1 MSETDR
7 LKKNWPVAVDCKAF
21 ASMKLEEAKE
31 LYDSFPENKKN
42 YRVYIIMVGDNK
54 ESDTYVKNKT
64 KKLRYVGIDH
74 EIVRVSSKWGDSEF
88 GLFDHVYGLICDIQK
103 KDDCLGVI
111 IQLPTGLDKHYEQLL
126 INCIDSDKD
135 LDGLSF
141 ENGGAIYTL
150 GKDAITMPNCA
161 VPCTAWGVY
170 DLIQN
175 FYTKNVDS
183 ISGKNIAVVGRSNL
197 VGRPLARLLESAN
210 ATVTLMH
217 SHTKRIP
224 DRVSAYDIVVL
235 ATGVP
240 HNLCIDD
247 FVFGKTSLIIDVGTT
262 YVDGKLCGDLY
273 PVPMF
278 NDYGYSHIYYT
289 PVPGGVGQITTT
301 YFVKQCVKLL
311 KYRLALE
318 AFKNEED

>member
-74 EIVRVSSKWGDSEF
+74 EIVRVSSKWGDSEL

-111 IQLPTGLDKHYEQLL
+111 IQLPTGLDKHYEQML
-126 INCIDSDKD
+126 IDCIDSDKD

-141 ENGGAIYTL
+141 ENSGAIYTL

-170 DLIQN
+170 DLIQG
-175 FYTKNVDS
+175 VALDS
-183 ISGKNIAVVGRSNL
+183 ISDADIAVVGRSNL
-197 VGRPLARLLESAN
+197 VGRPLARLLESAD

-217 SHTKRIP
+217 SHTKCIP
-224 DRVSAYDIVVL
+224 GRVLAYDIVVL

-247 FVFGKTSLIIDVGTT
+247 FAFGKTSLIIDVGTT
-262 YVDGKLCGDLY
+262 YVDGKLCGDLCPEPY
-273 PVPMF
+273 LYY
-278 NDYGYSHIYYT
+278 DYSRMAYT

-311 KYRLALE
+311 KYRLSLE
-318 AFKNEED
+318 AFKDEED

>member
-1 MSETDR
+1 MIEKSKS
-7 LKKNWPVAVDCKAF
+7 KKGLPVAIDCKAF
-21 ASMKLEEAKE
+21 AARKLEEAKE
-31 LYDSFPENKKN
+31 QYDSFPDTKKN

-64 KKLRYVGIDH
+64 KKIRYVGIDH
-74 EIVRVSSKWGDSEF
+74 EIVRVTSKWGDSEF
-88 GLFDHVYGLICDIQK
+88 RLFDHVYGLICDIQK
-103 KDDCLGVI
+103 KDDCLGII

-217 SHTKRIP
+217 SHTK
-224 DRVSAYDIVVL
+224 DVAKMLGSYNVVVL
-235 ATGVP
+235 ATGAP
-240 HNLCIDD
+240 HNYFIDD
-247 FVFGKTSLIIDVGTT
+247 FFKSCTDLIVDVGTT
-262 YVDGKLCGDLY
+262 YVDGKLCGDLD
-273 PVPMF
+273 PVPCL
-278 NDYGYSHIYYT
+278 DYDYSHIAYT

-311 KYRLALE
+311 KYRLTLE

>member
-7 LKKNWPVAVDCKAF
+7 LKKNWPVVVDCKAF
-21 ASMKLEEAKE
+21 ASMKLEEAKK
-31 LYDSFPENKKN
+31 LYDSLPDTKKN

-88 GLFDHVYGLICDIQK
+88 ELFDHVYGLICDIQK

-111 IQLPTGLDKHYEQLL
+111 IQLPTGLDKHYEQML
-126 INCIDSDKD
+126 IDCIDSDKD

-141 ENGGAIYTL
+141 ENSGAIYTL

-170 DLIQN
+170 DLIQE
-175 FYTKNVDS
+175 VAPGS
-183 ISGKNIAVVGRSNL
+183 ISDADIAVVGRSNL
-197 VGRPLARLLESAN
+197 VGRPLARLLESAD

-224 DRVSAYDIVVL
+224 GRVLAYDIVVL

-247 FVFGKTSLIIDVGTT
+247 FAFGKTSLIIDVGTT
-262 YVDGKLCGDLY
+262 YVDGKLCGDLCPEPY
-273 PVPMF
+273 L
-278 NDYGYSHIYYT
+278 DYDYSRMAYT

-311 KYRLALE
+311 KYRLSLE
-318 AFKNEED
+318 AFKDEED

>member
-1 MSETDR
+1 MSETNK
-7 LKKNWPVAVDCKAF
+7 LKKGWPVVVDCKAF
-21 ASMKLEEAKE
+21 ASMKLEEAKK
-31 LYDSFPENKKN
+31 LYDSLPDTKKN

-64 KKLRYVGIDH
+64 RKLRYVGIDY
-74 EIVRVSSKWGDSEF
+74 EIVRVTSKWGDSELE
-88 GLFDHVYGLICDIQK
+88 LFDHVYGLIFDIQR

-111 IQLPTGLDKHYEQLL
+111 IQLPTGLDKHYEQIL
-126 INCIDSDKD
+126 IDYIDSDKD

-141 ENGGAIYTL
+141 ENSGVIYTL
-150 GKDAITMPNCA
+150 GKDAIAMPDCA

-170 DLIQN
+170 DLIQE
-175 FYTKNVDS
+175 VSLGS
-183 ISGKNIAVVGRSNL
+183 IPDADIAVVGRSNL
-197 VGRPLARLLESAN
+197 VGRPLARLLESAD

-217 SHTKRIP
+217 SHTKHIP
-224 DRVSAYDIVVL
+224 DRVLDYDIVVL

-247 FVFGKTSLIIDVGTT
+247 FACGKTSLIIDVGTT
-262 YVDGKLCGDLY
+262 YVDGKLCGDLD
-273 PVPMF
+273 PVPCL
-278 NDYGYSHIYYT
+278 DYDYSHIAYT

-311 KYRLALE
+311 KHRLTLE
-318 AFKNEED
+318 AFKNEEN

>member
-1 MSETDR
+1 MSETNK
-7 LKKNWPVAVDCKAF
+7 LKKGWPFVVDCKAF
-21 ASMKLEEAKE
+21 ASMKLEEAKK
-31 LYDSFPENKKN
+31 LYDSLPDTKKN

-54 ESDTYVKNKT
+54 ESNTYVKNKT

-74 EIVRVSSKWGDSEF
+74 EIVKVASKWGDSEF
-88 GLFDHVYGLICDIQK
+88 RLFDHVYGLICDIQK

-111 IQLPTGLDKHYEQLL
+111 IQLPTGLDKHYEQML
-126 INCIDSDKD
+126 IDCIDSDKD

-141 ENGGAIYTL
+141 ENSGAIYTL
-150 GKDAITMPNCA
+150 GKDAITMPDCA

-170 DLIQN
+170 DLIQE
-175 FYTKNVDS
+175 VSLGS
-183 ISGKNIAVVGRSNL
+183 ISDADIAVVGRSNL
-197 VGRPLARLLESAN
+197 VGRPLARLLESAD

-217 SHTKRIP
+217 SHTKHIP
-224 DRVSAYDIVVL
+224 DRVLTYDIVVL

-247 FVFGKTSLIIDVGTT
+247 FACGKTSLIVDVGTT
-262 YVDGKLCGDLY
+262 YVDGKLCGDLD
-273 PVPMF
+273 PVPCL
-278 NDYGYSHIYYT
+278 DYDYSHIAYT

-311 KYRLALE
+311 KYRLTLE
-318 AFKNEED
+318 AFKNDED